1 MPYFNFENGVTPMND
16 TNLNQMQANIKN
28 QIDAVEGHAY
38 DIHNQVNNLKTK
50 VDSIF
55 KFKKYEKEIT
65 MNATSSKAVT
75 MGSFSVPE
83 GYTYVGCIANE
94 NGYGDQFLVTYSKYG
109 ENITAMVHNQFASNL
124 TKTLKCIVIYVKE
137 DYYNANLIRGCNK

>member
-1 MPYFNFENGVTPMND
+1 MAYFNFENGVTPIND
-16 TNLNQMQANIKN
+16 TNLNTMQTGIENAIGGV
-28 QIDAVEGHAY
+28 QDS
-38 DIHNQVNNLKTK
+38 VNTLETK
-50 VDSIF
+50 VDGIF
-55 KFKKYEKEIT
+55 KFKKYTKNIT
-65 MNATSSKAVT
+65 IGGTSSKAMT

-137 DYYNANLIRGCNK
+137 DYYNANLITEV

>member
-1 MPYFNFENGVTPMND
+1 MPYFNFENGVTPIND
-16 TNLNQMQANIKN
+16 TNLNAMQDNIKTAV
-28 QIDAVEGHAY
+28 DAVEGFSY
-38 DIHNQVNNLKTK
+38 DTRSIANQAKTK
-50 VDSIF
+50 VDSLF
-55 KFKKYEKEIT
+55 KFKKYEKEVT
-65 MNATSSKAVT
+65 MNGTSSKAVT

-137 DYYNANLIRGCNK
+137 DYYNANLITEV

>member
-1 MPYFNFENGVTPMND
+1 
-16 TNLNQMQANIKN
+16 
-28 QIDAVEGHAY
+28 
-38 DIHNQVNNLKTK
+38 
-50 VDSIF
+50 
-55 KFKKYEKEIT
+55 

-137 DYYNANLIRGCNK
+137 DYYNANLITGV